1 VQRGNQFSQTDF
13 SGLIEGVHL
22 EEEQAQ
28 NREKPFSTSLFSPQE
43 NISFSHF
50 GSLDEHRKEQE
61 FFFHQE
67 I

>member
-1 VQRGNQFSQTDF
+1 
-13 SGLIEGVHL
+13 LIEGVHL

>member
-1 VQRGNQFSQTDF
+1 VQRGNQLSQTDF

-22 EEEQAQ
+22 EEEQVQ